1 MTMERLLQ
9 LLADGE
15 FHSGRA
21 LGEQLNISRSAVWKQ
36 IQRLQALGI
45 EVYSVKGRGYRIP
58 HGIELLDRQAFES
71 RLPETVAQRLS
82 LVEFHRE
89 VDSTNRLALDALRLG
104 APNALIAA
112 EYQSQGRG
120 RRGRTWISPYGSN
133 LCFSMGWRFSAGVS
147 ALEGLSLSVGLALRN
162 ALVRLGGQGINL
174 KWPNDLLVA
183 GRKLGGILIEVR
195 GDAAGECEAVIG
207 AGLNVALPDTLPE
220 AIDQPITDLTEV
232 LGERPSRNGLLALIV
247 EELLHTLDHFEQQG
261 FAGMREQWQSA
272 NAHQNAPVRLIAGT
286 QEVRGICRGVDA
298 SGALLLENEGRIEA
312 YHGGEISVRAME

>member
-183 GRKLGGILIEVR
+183 GRKLGG
-195 GDAAGECEAVIG
+195 
-207 AGLNVALPDTLPE
+207 
-220 AIDQPITDLTEV
+220 
-232 LGERPSRNGLLALIV
+232 
-247 EELLHTLDHFEQQG
+247 F
-261 FAGMREQWQSA
+261 
-272 NAHQNAPVRLIAGT
+272 
-286 QEVRGICRGVDA
+286 
-298 SGALLLENEGRIEA
+298 
-312 YHGGEISVRAME
+312 

>member
-232 LGERPSRNGLLALIV
+232 LGERPSRNGA
-247 EELLHTLDHFEQQG
+247 
-261 FAGMREQWQSA
+261 AGADCGRVA
-272 NAHQNAPVRLIAGT
+272 AHPRPLRTAG
-286 QEVRGICRGVDA
+286 VCRYA
-298 SGALLLENEGRIEA
+298 
-312 YHGGEISVRAME
+312 